1 MANTATNI
9 ENIWTK
15 IAAVTRDEGRLAIL
29 REEVEVHKSRLRSS
43 DIGHIYTTISGIEDR
58 IKEIQK

>member
-1 MANTATNI
+1 MANTTTNL

-15 IAAVTRDEGRLAIL
+15 IAAVTRDEVRLAVL
-29 REEVEVHKSRLRSS
+29 QDEVEVHKSRLQPRGSGT
-43 DIGHIYTTISGIEDR
+43 IHTTIGSIEDR

>member
-1 MANTATNI
+1 MANIATNL

-15 IAAVTRDEGRLAIL
+15 IAAVTRDEVRLAVL
-29 REEVEVHKSRLRSS
+29 QDEVEIHKSRLEPS
-43 DIGHIYTTISGIEDR
+43 DSGVIHTTISGIEDR